1 MQKFWEKMD
10 EYNNNF
16 YVEKKSDEFNSVKEL
31 LRFDNLFLIFK
42 V

>member
-1 MQKFWEKMD
+1 MD